1 MAATGVP
8 SVQRIPDE
16 LVVGQFESRSA
27 SNRRT
32 RRQQLCWCGAADT
45 LAPSNALLIDETW
58 QTVGAGQVG
67 ALGAVAI
74 PASRYNAFCQAVFGI
89 KATVL
94 GATEMTDSEIKG
106 QTCFT
111 KAAFK
116 RQALHGDSYW
126 LEAADQLFDALR
138 RHRART
144 FAIWTRNQALLDL
157 RNPHSTALSKP
168 YRQLLFDLRAY
179 MRNEAGRRLGTLN
192 FDERAHREDEA
203 TARAVS
209 NFLVRTSSNTN
220 RWDRHFLTI
229 PSFTASSISPG
240 LQAADVV
247 SYLVAHRSDRTARP
261 ELGPYI
267 ARVVERRYE
276 YDRGAKRVGCLREV
290 V

>member
-1 MAATGVP
+1 
-8 SVQRIPDE
+8 
-16 LVVGQFESRSA
+16 
-27 SNRRT
+27 
-32 RRQQLCWCGAADT
+32 
-45 LAPSNALLIDETW
+45 
-58 QTVGAGQVG
+58 
-67 ALGAVAI
+67 
-74 PASRYNAFCQAVFGI
+74 
-89 KATVL
+89 
-94 GATEMTDSEIKG
+94 
-106 QTCFT
+106 
-111 KAAFK
+111 
-116 RQALHGDSYW
+116 
-126 LEAADQLFDALR
+126 
-138 RHRART
+138 
-144 FAIWTRNQALLDL
+144 
-157 RNPHSTALSKP
+157 
-168 YRQLLFDLRAY
+168 

-276 YDRGAKRVGCLREV
+276 YDRGAKRVRCLREV